1 MSEKKP
7 RSSQDIILL
16 GAQFSMANK
25 WSFSNK
31 YDNFDN
37 KWSFSNK
44 YDNFDNNL
52 RCFWRENTQLSIL

>member
-1 MSEKKP
+1 MSEKEP

-44 YDNFDNNL
+44 YDNFENNL
-52 RCFWRENTQLSIL
+52 HCF